1 MIIHPSL
8 MKVILPSKSFEY
20 TRKLSTRS
28 TALAIPVIV
37 DASLLSRYT
46 QRYSSVSSNKHSHH
60 RYNHPTTHPVSYHF
74 CILPISICASTH
86 IVNTDSLFASRI
98 AQSWFTTPK
107 TWMPPPPFPLH
118 NKPSTPSPQSHPF
131 PQHRKEPFIHTVIFI
146 HTQLSTPHNQYLPSP
161 SPLVFHIPYYHTT
174 SNTTQQPLRKTY
186 F

>member
-20 TRKLSTRS
+20 TRKLYIRS
-28 TALAIPVIV
+28 TALAIPVIA

-98 AQSWFTTPK
+98 AQSCSIYPTTQLPQ
-107 TWMPPPPFPLH
+107 PPFPLH
-118 NKPSTPSPQSHPF
+118 NKPSTSHRQSDLI
-131 PQHRKEPFIHTVIFI
+131 PQHSKEPFH
-146 HTQLSTPHNQYLPSP
+146 PHSHLH
-161 SPLVFHIPYYHTT
+161 FHTT
-174 SNTTQQPLRKTY
+174 IHST
-186 F
+186 